1 MRISCTITLDLEKV
15 GLWCGWLYGY
25 MWVAYTSTSSSAK
38 WIRTREMW
46 ELQDRVST
54 RIIRSDCSSFRPSV
68 SVTSK
73 GRASVHVYNGA
84 IRIDQIGY
92 RNGDISA
99 ISVYYEPVKPTRKE
113 GRAQILQK
121 PTQGHENFQHPWSSR
136 RLSDMKTFKHESH
149 VDLTCWPH
157 MLTSHVDPAC
167 WPHESHVTWWP
178 ISKKTTLLPEDHPA
192 RRSSS

>member
-1 MRISCTITLDLEKV
+1 MRTSCTITLDLEKV

-73 GRASVHVYNGA
+73 GRASIHVYNGA

-136 RLSDMKTFKHESH
+136 RHSDMKTFKHEDFQTWRHSSMKTFKCDDQH
-149 VDLTCWPH
+149 QRRLPFYQKILQQEDLQTN
-157 MLTSHVDPAC
+157 L
-167 WPHESHVTWWP
+167 
-178 ISKKTTLLPEDHPA
+178 HPFL
-192 RRSSS
+192 S

>member
-1 MRISCTITLDLEKV
+1 
-15 GLWCGWLYGY
+15 
-25 MWVAYTSTSSSAK
+25 MWVAIWLYVGSLYLNKQFRQVNSDTGNVGASN
-38 WIRTREMW
+38 
-46 ELQDRVST
+46 RVST

-99 ISVYYEPVKPTRKE
+99 ISVYYEPVNPTRKE

-136 RLSDMKTFKHESH
+136 RHSDMKTFKHE
-149 VDLTCWPH
+149 DFQT
-157 MLTSHVDPAC
+157 
-167 WPHESHVTWWP
+167 
-178 ISKKTTLLPEDHPA
+178 
-192 RRSSS
+192 